1 MLEYACI
8 SSLFQRQNVTLPKWY
23 KMKSQQEEGRKKKK
37 ERKKKS
43 TTHPR
48 INLNF
53 HYYNPVQAL
62 TYLPHSSPARYPGD
76 TGESEGPLFI

>member
-37 ERKKKS
+37 KREKKRAQ
-43 TTHPR
+43 HIR
-48 INLNF
+48 
-53 HYYNPVQAL
+53 A
-62 TYLPHSSPARYPGD
+62 
-76 TGESEGPLFI
+76 